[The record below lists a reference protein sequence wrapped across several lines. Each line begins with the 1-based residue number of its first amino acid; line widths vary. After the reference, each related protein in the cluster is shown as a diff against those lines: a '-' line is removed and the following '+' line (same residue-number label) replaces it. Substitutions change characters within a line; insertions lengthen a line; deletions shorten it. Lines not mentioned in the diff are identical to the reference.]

1 MFFSLVENFRSAVN
15 ALKANK
21 LRSVLTTL
29 GIVLGVMGI
38 IVIFTAIRTLNGY
51 VERSFSFIGANNF
64 YVEKMPWIIQG
75 NFFKFRN
82 RPAITMEHFEFIK
95 KQAKEVKYISGSIG
109 GNQTIKYGGKAI
121 SRVQLSGTD
130 VNDMYINS
138 TFPEYGRFLNYIDVE
153 RARFNCVIG
162 TGVVK
167 EFFGE
172 EEPLG
177 KKIKIGNY
185 NFKVIGVLEERGS
198 VFGEDADN
206 VVIIPISTFLR
217 NGYRGGRGGR
227 FRNTLTL
234 QFQAYDTESFED
246 AKYEIEGLMRRT
258 RSLRPLEENDFAINE
273 QTQLTDFFN
282 KTVGTLSLVVTL
294 IGLVSLVVG
303 GIGIA
308 NIMLVSVTERTKEIG
323 IRKALGAKRRVIL
336 SQFLTEAVFVSLI
349 GGVIGFF
356 IGSGIIYGAEAVAT
370 HMQIEEIKDVTIVY
384 DGFTLV
390 IAIGFSALIGLLAGY
405 FPALKASK
413 LTPIEALR
421 SE

>member
-1 MFFSLVENFRSAVN
+1 MFFSLVENFRSAIN
-15 ALKANK
+15 ALKSHK

-64 YVEKMPWIIQG
+64 YVEKMPWVITG
-75 NFFKFRN
+75 NYWKFRN
-82 RPAITMEHFEFIK
+82 RPAVTNDHYDFIK
-95 KQAKEVKYISGSIG
+95 THAKEVKYISRSID
-109 GNQTIKYGGKAI
+109 GNQTIKYGGKSI

-130 VNDMYINS
+130 VNDMFINS
-138 TFPEYGRFLNYIDVE
+138 TYPEYGRFLNHIDVE

-162 TGVVK
+162 VGVVK
-167 EFFGE
+167 EFFGD

-177 KKIKIGNY
+177 KKIKVGNY
-185 NFKVIGVLEERGS
+185 YFKVVGILGERGNI
-198 VFGEDADN
+198 FGEDADN
-206 VVIIPISTFLR
+206 VVIIPITTFLR
-217 NGYRGGRGGR
+217 NGYEGSRGRGNR
-227 FRNTLTL
+227 RSLIL
-234 QFQAYDTESFED
+234 QFQAYNTESFED

-258 RSLRPLEENDFAINE
+258 RSLRPLQENNFAINE

-282 KTVGTLSLVVTL
+282 KTVGTLSLIVTL
-294 IGLVSLVVG
+294 IGIVSLVVG

-336 SQFLTEAVFVSLI
+336 GQFLMEAVFVSLI

-356 IGSGIIYGAEAVAT
+356 VGSGIIYGAEAIAT
-370 HMQIEEIKDVTIVY
+370 QMEIEQMKDVTIVY
-384 DGFTLV
+384 DGFTLL
-390 IAIGFSALIGLLAGY
+390 IAIGFSALTGLVAGY

>member
-21 LRSVLTTL
+21 LRSVLTTF

-75 NFFKFRN
+75 DYFKFRN
-82 RPAITMEHFEFIK
+82 RPAITMEHFEFVK
-95 KQAKEVKYISGSIG
+95 SQAKEVKYISGSIDG
-109 GNQTIKYGGKAI
+109 KQTIKYGGKAV
-121 SRVQLSGTD
+121 SQVQVSGTD
-130 VNDMYINS
+130 VNDMFINS
-138 TFPEYGRFLNYIDVE
+138 TYPEYGRFLNHIDVA

-162 TGVVK
+162 KGVVK
-167 EFFGE
+167 EFFGQE
-172 EEPLG
+172 DPLG
-177 KKIKIGNY
+177 KKIKIGHK
-185 NFKVIGVLEERGS
+185 NFKIIGILEERGN
-198 VFGEDADN
+198 VFGEETDN

-217 NGYRGGRGGR
+217 NGFRGGRSGR

-234 QFQAYDTESFED
+234 QFQAYDAESFEE
-246 AKYEIEGLMRRT
+246 AKFEIEGLMRRT

-282 KTVGTLSLVVTL
+282 KTIGTLSLVVIL
-294 IGLVSLVVG
+294 IGIVSLVIG

-336 SQFLTEAVFVSLI
+336 GQFLLEAIFVSMI

-356 IGSGIIYGAEAVAT
+356 VGSGIIYGAEAVAT
-370 HMQIEEIKDVTIVY
+370 QIEEIKDVTIVY

-390 IAIGFSALIGLLAGY
+390 IALGFSALTGLCAGY